1 MKIDEYLNNPLRMKQ
16 LDELVVKHTDF
27 NNFKD
32 MIDVVHNFRLSLKI
46 DDDMNNI
53 QRREIKM
60 LADLYD
66 EYMIMNNDPR
76 RIYRLN

>member
-1 MKIDEYLNNPLRMKQ
+1 LKIDEYLNNPLRMKQ